1 MIKNWTSVRHEVNK
15 CIGLPTTIMK
25 YIYVYSLIVS
35 HMTTPNSTNDQ
46 LSWQDLQQHALWW
59 VRLAADTVSFF
70 WRVLWK
76 HWFLSFSLIGLLTAL
91 QVFSLYQQ
99 SKSYE
104 MTSTFVYGDLHPKI
118 FGDMIAKV
126 NILINNQEDEQ
137 VARLLHLKPS
147 QVSSIN
153 AINVSDSRG
162 KSLESNYTMHKE
174 PMIITVKMRQP
185 IPGDS
190 LQLAINHYL
199 NSNPFSAK
207 RLEMKKRLLQEELE
221 FINAK
226 QITIDSVLKRLYE
239 TPVSSTTE
247 SGAVTIENSEGKNA
261 YELLRFSREL
271 VQRKTDIE
279 NSLVQAENVFAID
292 NFIVLPSARFGLGG
306 IIKSLIIGG
315 ILGLFLA
322 AAVVFWREHLSRWIK
337 QLEQQ

>member
-1 MIKNWTSVRHEVNK
+1 
-15 CIGLPTTIMK
+15 
-25 YIYVYSLIVS
+25 
-35 HMTTPNSTNDQ
+35 MTTPNSTNDQ

-59 VRLAADTVSFF
+59 VKLAANTVSFF

-76 HWFLSFSLIGLLTAL
+76 HWFLSFGFITLFTSLQL
-91 QVFSLYQQ
+91 FSLYQQ

-126 NILINNQEDEQ
+126 NVLLNNQATEQ
-137 VARLLHLKPS
+137 VANLLQLESS
-147 QVSSIN
+147 QVKNISSIK
-153 AINVSDSRG
+153 VSDSRG

-174 PMIITVKMRQP
+174 PMIITVKMQHP

-207 RLEMKKRLLQEELE
+207 RLAMKKRLLQEELE
-221 FINAK
+221 FINTK
-226 QITIDSVLKRLYE
+226 QVTIDSVLKRLYE
-239 TPVSSTTE
+239 TPTSAAKE

-261 YELLRFSREL
+261 YELLSFSREL

-279 NSLVQAENVFAID
+279 NSLVQVENVFAID

-306 IIKSLIIGG
+306 ILKSLIIGG
-315 ILGLFLA
+315 VLGLLLA
-322 AAVVFWREHLSRWIK
+322 AAIVFWREYLSRWIS
-337 QLEQQ
+337 QMEQD

>member
-1 MIKNWTSVRHEVNK
+1 
-15 CIGLPTTIMK
+15 
-25 YIYVYSLIVS
+25 
-35 HMTTPNSTNDQ
+35 MTTPNSTNDQ

-59 VRLAADTVSFF
+59 VKLAANTVSFF

-76 HWFLSFSLIGLLTAL
+76 HWFLSFGFIALFTGLQL
-91 QVFSLYQQ
+91 FSLYQQ

-126 NILINNQEDEQ
+126 NSLINNQETEQ
-137 VARLLHLKPS
+137 VAKLLKLESS
-147 QVSSIN
+147 QVKNISSIK
-153 AINVSDSRG
+153 VSDSRG

-174 PMIITVKMRQP
+174 PMIITVRMQRP

-207 RLEMKKRLLQEELE
+207 RLQMKKRLLREELE
-221 FINAK
+221 YINAK
-226 QITIDSVLKRLYE
+226 QVTIDSVLKRLYE
-239 TPVSSTTE
+239 NPANSTQE
-247 SGAVTIENSEGKNA
+247 SGTITIENSEGKNA
-261 YELLRFSREL
+261 YELLRFSQEL

-279 NSLVQAENVFAID
+279 NSLVQVENVFAID

-306 IIKSLIIGG
+306 IVKSLIIGG
-315 ILGLFLA
+315 ILGLLLA
-322 AAVVFWREHLSRWIK
+322 ATIIFWREYLSRWIS
-337 QLEQQ
+337 QVGQQ

>member
-1 MIKNWTSVRHEVNK
+1 
-15 CIGLPTTIMK
+15 
-25 YIYVYSLIVS
+25 
-35 HMTTPNSTNDQ
+35 MTTPNSANDQ

-59 VRLAADTVSFF
+59 VKLAANTVSFF

-76 HWFLSFSLIGLLTAL
+76 HWLLSFSLIAIFTAL
-91 QVFSLYQQ
+91 QVFSLYQA

-118 FGDMIAKV
+118 FGDMVAKV
-126 NILINNQEDEQ
+126 NILINNQEHEQ
-137 VARLLHLKPS
+137 VANLLNLKPS
-147 QVSSIN
+147 QVRSIN
-153 AINVSDSRG
+153 SIKVADSRG
-162 KSLESNYTMHKE
+162 KSLESNFTMHKE
-174 PMIITVKMRQP
+174 PMIITVKMQKP

-221 FINAK
+221 FINTK
-226 QITIDSVLKRLYE
+226 QVTIDSVLKRLYE
-239 TPVSSTTE
+239 TPASTAKE

-279 NSLVQAENVFAID
+279 NSLVQVENVFAID

-306 IIKSLIIGG
+306 LVKSLVIGG
-315 ILGLFLA
+315 ILGLFLSA
-322 AAVVFWREHLSRWIK
+322 AIVFWREYLSRWIK
-337 QLEQQ
+337 PLEEE